1 METRWF
7 EKPGVENTENV
18 LAAVVARLERG
29 DIAHVVVA
37 TTSGATGARFAEA
50 LEGQPAEVVC
60 VTHHAGFRGNDQIE
74 LEAEQADVIRRSG
87 AAILTASHAL
97 SGVDRS
103 ISRKFQGTTPVEII
117 AHTLRLFGQG
127 MKVCVEIAVM
137 AADAGKIPTDRDVI
151 CVGGTGHGADTAAV
165 LKPAHGNNFF
175 DLHVRE
181 TLCRPTGSAPAS
193 KP

>member
-18 LAAVVARLERG
+18 LAAVLECLERS

-37 TTSGATGARFAEA
+37 TTSGATGARFAAA
-50 LEGQPAEVVC
+50 LEDLPTEVVC
-60 VTHHAGFRGNDQIE
+60 VTHHAGLCGNDQIE
-74 LEAEQADVIRRSG
+74 LEAEQADAMRRSG
-87 AAILTASHAL
+87 AAVLTSSHAL
-97 SGVDRS
+97 SGIGRS
-103 ISRKFQGTTPVEII
+103 ISQTFQGTTPVEII

-127 MKVCVEIAVM
+127 MKVCVEIAIM
-137 AADAGKIPTDRDVI
+137 AADAGKIPTDCSVI
-151 CVGGTGHGADTAAV
+151 CVGGTGHGADTAVV

-175 DLHVRE
+175 DLQIRE
-181 TLCRPTGSAPAS
+181 TLCRPTGSVPTS